1 MRTTVA
7 TPRAL
12 PLTRATARIAAYAV
26 VLATVLGG
34 ACAGDG
40 PSVAPRQARDGQ
52 IVHVTGT
59 SEFTYR
65 PARGA
70 TPQVLHRGTWTSSG
84 TMTHGV
90 ARPDFQLRALGR
102 RTEHDDDP
110 GTSSAT
116 VDSAAL
122 ARILDKAG
130 ALLLPAL
137 AVDADARMA
146 QFGTGSVV
154 ESVLRDAGGGEVR
167 VAATSDYRRGPLTDV
182 IVVQNGRPARHVR
195 FDWERRD
202 GAWHMAR
209 ARATVLLP
217 GGGVMSAESRVNGS
231 RFAAVTG
238 DSGLTVASLAHRIEE
253 LRFGALAKRLVL
265 PAAAQAQAGVPT
277 DPYRPGGFIYD
288 CSIFRNSVVPA
299 SAPCVAYGLNGTLS
313 DMQGLLSWLP
323 VAIVGRLVPILLT
336 GGADAVAAELASAGI
351 AVESV
356 LVSQLITA
364 LVSISVGLYA
374 YHYTECRVYHKEA
387 ADQCKASDPRPG
399 GGSGYSDGPFAD
411 TGTVR
416 EACGLSCDP
425 SRRGIIDDWRNGIR
439 AQD

>member
-1 MRTTVA
+1 MRTAVA
-7 TPRAL
+7 TPPAR
-12 PLTRATARIAAYAV
+12 PLFGATAWRTSLVLTAA
-26 VLATVLGG
+26 LGA
-34 ACAGDG
+34 ACTADG

-70 TPQVLHRGTWTSSG
+70 PQQLLHRGTWSSSG
-84 TMTHGV
+84 TMKNGV
-90 ARPDFQLRALGR
+90 ARRDFQLRALGR
-102 RTEHDDDP
+102 RTELDDEP
-110 GTSSAT
+110 GTASTT

-122 ARILDKAG
+122 ARLLDKAG
-130 ALLLPAL
+130 AMLFPAL

-154 ESVLRDAGGGEVR
+154 ESVLRDAAGRDVHI
-167 VAATSDYRRGPLTDV
+167 AATSDYRRGPLTDV

-202 GAWHMAR
+202 GAWHIAR

-217 GGGVMSAESRVNGS
+217 DGGVMSAESRVNGS
-231 RFAAVTG
+231 RFAAG
-238 DSGLTVASLAHRIEE
+238 AADSTSTVASLAHRIEE
-253 LRFGALAKRLVL
+253 IRFGALAKRLVL
-265 PAAAQAQAGVPT
+265 PAAAHAQAGVPT

-288 CSIFRNSVVPA
+288 CSIFRNSVVPT

-323 VAIVGRLVPILLT
+323 LAIVGRLVPILLT

-351 AVESV
+351 AVESA

-387 ADQCKASDPRPG
+387 ADRCKASDPRPG
-399 GGSGYSDGPFAD
+399 GGNGYSDGSWAD

-425 SRRGIIDDWRNGIR
+425 SRRGIIDDWKNGIR